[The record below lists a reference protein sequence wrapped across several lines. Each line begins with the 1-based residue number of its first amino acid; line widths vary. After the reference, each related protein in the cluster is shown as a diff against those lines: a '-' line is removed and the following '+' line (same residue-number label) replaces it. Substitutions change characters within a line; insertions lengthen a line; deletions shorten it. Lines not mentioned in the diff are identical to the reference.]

1 MIEIDE
7 TVINASKKY
16 MSKVSNGAFEN
27 PKTKLI
33 IGDGSEFVK
42 KYKVYILATLCL
54 IFFFRSCQKSG
65 EIRKISKNNTES
77 STVVD
82 SLNNVISVQKKTI
95 DGIPQL
101 IKDEK
106 LKVHTE
112 YDNYISGKNRG
123 EQLMELHMVVKNNI
137 KKLEN

>member
-1 MIEIDE
+1 MKNGIEF
-7 TVINASKKY
+7 
-16 MSKVSNGAFEN
+16 G
-27 PKTKLI
+27 
-33 IGDGSEFVK
+33 K

>member
-1 MIEIDE
+1 M
-7 TVINASKKY
+7 KK
-16 MSKVSNGAFEN
+16 
-27 PKTKLI
+27 I
-33 IGDGSEFVK
+33 IEFVK

-65 EIRKISKNNTES
+65 EIRKMGKNNTEN

-82 SLNNVISVQKKTI
+82 SLENVISVQKKTI
-95 DGIPQL
+95 DNIPNL
-101 IKDEK
+101 IIDEK

-112 YDNYISGKNRG
+112 YDNYISGKNRS

-137 KKLEN
+137 KNLEK